1 MIIRTKILKYTG
13 DLKVDNMAGFKPK
26 IIVFLC
32 NFCSYA
38 AADLAGTSR
47 MRYSPNVYIIRLM
60 CTGRL
65 DPVHILETFKRGAD
79 GVLVAGC
86 HFGDCHFISGNY
98 KAQRRV
104 ALLRRI
110 LEQLGVEPERLRF
123 ETMSAGEAERFVKTI
138 TEFVDEITKL
148 GPCKVST
155 QVSGKVSSP
164 SH

>member
-1 MIIRTKILKYTG
+1 M
-13 DLKVDNMAGFKPK
+13 VEFEPK

-47 MRYSPNVYIIRLM
+47 MHYPPNVRIIRLM

-65 DPVHILETFKRGAD
+65 DPVYILETFKRGAD

-86 HFGDCHFISGNY
+86 HFGDCHFVSGNY

-104 ALLRRI
+104 ELLKRI
-110 LEQLGVEPERLRF
+110 LVQLGIEPERLRF
-123 ETMSAGEAERFVKTI
+123 ETVSAGEAERFVKI
-138 TEFVDEITKL
+138 VTEVVNEITKL
-148 GPCKVST
+148 GPCKVSA
-155 QVSGKVSSP
+155 QIPKPLVSGS
-164 SH
+164 